1 MVMNEGVKDEI
12 NDEDLTLEPIIV
24 PLKTNIALSPIQLQL
39 DIFLFGFKLENIN
52 YFSM

>member
-24 PLKTNIALSPIQLQL
+24 PLKTNIALSPIQSKLRVL
-39 DIFLFGFKLENIN
+39 DQRN
-52 YFSM
+52 